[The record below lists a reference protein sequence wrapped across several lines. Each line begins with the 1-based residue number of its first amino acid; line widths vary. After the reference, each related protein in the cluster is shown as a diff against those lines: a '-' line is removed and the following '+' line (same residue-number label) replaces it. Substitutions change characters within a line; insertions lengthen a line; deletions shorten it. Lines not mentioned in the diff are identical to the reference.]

1 MKKLLIF
8 VDWFVPG
15 FKAGGQIRSC
25 FNLAMALEETA
36 EVYVVTSDRD
46 MGDQEA
52 YQSVKIDEWILLDN
66 DIRVLYLSAKKRGYK
81 SMESIIKSVAPECI
95 YLNSMF
101 SFNFTLLPI
110 EVCSRLTG
118 PKPKIVLAPR
128 GMLHQGALQYKKL
141 KKKTFLI

>member
-25 FNLAMALEETA
+25 FNLAMALKEAA

-52 YQSVKIDEWILLDN
+52 YQSVKIDEWTVLDN
-66 DIRVLYLSAKKRGYK
+66 DIRVLYLSAKKEGISRWNQ
-81 SMESIIKSVAPECI
+81 SSSQWHLSV
-95 YLNSMF
+95 
-101 SFNFTLLPI
+101 FT
-110 EVCSRLTG
+110 
-118 PKPKIVLAPR
+118 
-128 GMLHQGALQYKKL
+128 
-141 KKKTFLI
+141 